1 MREFLTSWI
10 VITGLLLAAAVER
23 PARALPSLDLAVI
36 VNPQTRAGLMSAVEL
51 ETMFTRAQTRWS
63 DGTPIVP
70 INSPPGSDSRI
81 AFDRA
86 VLRLNPG
93 DVGRFWID
101 RRIRGLG
108 LPPRHLGEPGSVL
121 RVVEKLG
128 GAIAYV
134 PEDLV
139 LHSGGV
145 KIVARVRQGKVLPP

>member
-1 MREFLTSWI
+1 MRELITSWI
-10 VITGLLLAAAVER
+10 AIIGLLLVAAVVT

-36 VNPQTRAGLMSAVEL
+36 VNPATRVSHMSAVEM

-70 INSPPGSDSRI
+70 LNAPPGTEARI

-86 VLRLNPG
+86 VLRLNPD

-108 LPPRHLGEPGSVL
+108 LPPRQLAEPGSVM
-121 RVVEKLG
+121 RVVEKLNG
-128 GAIAYV
+128 TISYV
-134 PEDLV
+134 PESLV
-139 LHSGGV
+139 LHNGKV
-145 KIVARVRQGKVLPP
+145 KVVARIRQGKVVPP